1 MRISLLVY
9 PWVKSGEYWSVVN
22 HELLTMVLN
31 IYEVFDAKNKQS
43 IKGLINN
50 FKHVENVSS

>member
-1 MRISLLVY
+1 M
-9 PWVKSGEYWSVVN
+9 SGEYWSVVN